1 MPMATASGNASSSD
15 TVKATGGPTPLHT
28 DLGCTID
35 WLRPGRTAPDMC
47 VLSGAVCCVVVTENW
62 VRAREHVRRAFS
74 YVPSRVRC
82 DRVWG
87 SGQNRPAMRGPKSC
101 HSKPYNTVLHLIS
114 NPVI

>member
-62 VRAREHVRRAFS
+62 VRAREHAMCGVHSRMCLHVCGVIVCGDQGRIVRPCA
-74 YVPSRVRC
+74 
-82 DRVWG
+82 
-87 SGQNRPAMRGPKSC
+87 GQNHAIVSRITLYYTSLA
-101 HSKPYNTVLHLIS
+101 TL
-114 NPVI
+114 